1 MPLRLDRREGQS
13 ITVPGDT
20 EADDIVIRVHSIRGD
35 RVRIEV
41 AAHPEQD
48 ILRTE
53 LFQRLQQ
60 QETEHGERND
70 GR

>member
-35 RVRIEV
+35 RVRLEV
-41 AAHPEQD
+41 VANHDQA
-48 ILRTE
+48 IYRTE
-53 LFQRLQQ
+53 LFRRLEQ
-60 QETEHGERND
+60 QETANVEQRHG
-70 GR
+70 G

>member
-1 MPLRLDRREGQS
+1 MPLRLDRRAGQS

-53 LFQRLQQ
+53 LFERLKQ
-60 QETEHGERND
+60 QEMNHGTCN

>member
-20 EADDIVIRVHSIRGD
+20 PADDVVVRVHSLRGD
-35 RVRIEV
+35 RVRLEIL
-41 AAHPEQD
+41 ANQD
-48 ILRTE
+48 QAIYRTE
-53 LFQRLQQ
+53 LFRRLEQ
-60 QETEHGERND
+60 QETGHGERND

>member
-35 RVRIEV
+35 RVRLEV
-41 AAHPEQD
+41 SAHVEQD
-48 ILRTE
+48 VFRTE
-53 LFQRLQQ
+53 LFDKLKK
-60 QETEHGERND
+60 QETNHGGECH

>member
-53 LFQRLQQ
+53 LFEKLKQ
-60 QETEHGERND
+60 QETANVEQRD
-70 GR
+70 GG

>member
-1 MPLRLDRREGQS
+1 
-13 ITVPGDT
+13 VPGDT

-53 LFQRLQQ
+53 LFEKLTQ
-60 QETEHGERND
+60 QETSHGERND

>member
-20 EADDIVIRVHSIRGD
+20 EADDVVIRVHSIRGD
-35 RVRIEV
+35 RVRLEV
-41 AAHPEQD
+41 TAHVEQD

-53 LFQRLQQ
+53 LFEKLKK
-60 QETEHGERND
+60 QEAEHGQRCN
-70 GR
+70 GG